1 MTLDNIDFGF
11 RHLET
16 DFLDPSNKLLFK
28 VVKCIEKK
36 FEFIKN
42 GQAFLVLLRKNTSF
56 NKEGD

>member
-1 MTLDNIDFGF
+1 MTLENIDFGF

-42 GQAFLVLLRKNTSF
+42 RQAF
-56 NKEGD
+56 